1 MVWLL
6 EDADTGIVDE
16 DVEPPKV
23 FLDLLLGSLDT
34 STR

>member
-16 DVEPPKV
+16 NVEPPIV
-23 FLDLLLGSLDT
+23 LLDLLLGSLDT